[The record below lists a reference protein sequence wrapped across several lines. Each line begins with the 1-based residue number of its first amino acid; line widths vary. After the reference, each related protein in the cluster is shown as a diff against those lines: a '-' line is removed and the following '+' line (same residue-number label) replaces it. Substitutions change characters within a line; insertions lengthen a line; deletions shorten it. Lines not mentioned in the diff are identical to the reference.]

1 MLAVIA
7 FFGIVIKECWP
18 GYRDTRS
25 SSQAGHCL
33 ECDLKR
39 VTSLLS
45 AVLMPYGDV
54 TLSYVLQALRLII
67 IVVVVT
73 IIIVLLLVLVL
84 LL

>member
-1 MLAVIA
+1 MLVVIA
-7 FFGIVIKECWP
+7 FFGIVMKECWP

-33 ECDLKR
+33 ECDLER

-45 AVLMPYGDV
+45 AVRMPSGDV
-54 TLSYVLQALRLII
+54 TLSRALQALRLM
-67 IVVVVT
+67 IVIVAIV
-73 IIIVLLLVLVL
+73 IVLSLVLVL

>member
-18 GYRDTRS
+18 GYQDTRS

-33 ECDLKR
+33 ECDLER

-45 AVLMPYGDV
+45 AVLLPYGDV
-54 TLSYVLQALRLII
+54 TLSYVLQAFRLII
-67 IVVVVT
+67 IVVVT
-73 IIIVLLLVLVL
+73 IIIVLSLVLVL